1 MIDLRNGKKQL
12 DRDMKTLAD
21 QKFDLETQIASYE
34 FKHKS
39 LEELL
44 ATLKDG
50 QSNARVQKMIEW
62 QQKLEKVK
70 LNELR
75 HIRLNKRLETD
86 VSLIKKDASP
96 HFSLYINWCV
106 LGVSAFLFPILENE
120 NAFPIPGTWSSFN
133 ISRFKEWN
141 SSMTSLTRALL

>member
-12 DRDMKTLAD
+12 DLDMKKLSD

-50 QSNARVQKMIEW
+50 QSNSRVQKMIEW

-86 VSLIKKDASP
+86 VSIFMYYLKCINE
-96 HFSLYINWCV
+96 SLYRIYIWVN
-106 LGVSAFLFPILENE
+106 
-120 NAFPIPGTWSSFN
+120 
-133 ISRFKEWN
+133 
-141 SSMTSLTRALL
+141 

>member
-12 DRDMKTLAD
+12 DLDMKKLSD

-50 QSNARVQKMIEW
+50 QSNSRVQKMIEW

-86 VSLIKKDASP
+86 VSIFMYYLECINE
-96 HFSLYINWCV
+96 SLYRIYIWVN
-106 LGVSAFLFPILENE
+106 
-120 NAFPIPGTWSSFN
+120 
-133 ISRFKEWN
+133 
-141 SSMTSLTRALL
+141 

>member
-12 DRDMKTLAD
+12 DLEMRKLAD

-50 QSNARVQKMIEW
+50 QTNSRVQKMIEW

-75 HIRLNKRLETD
+75 HIRLNKRMETD
-86 VSLIKKDASP
+86 VSFAIESP
-96 HFSLYINWCV
+96 
-106 LGVSAFLFPILENE
+106 
-120 NAFPIPGTWSSFN
+120 
-133 ISRFKEWN
+133 R
-141 SSMTSLTRALL
+141 TRIIDCCLSCRRICI

>member
-1 MIDLRNGKKQL
+1 MIDLRHGKKQL
-12 DRDMKTLAD
+12 DLDMKTLAD
-21 QKFDLETQIASYE
+21 QKFDLETQMASYE

-86 VSLIKKDASP
+86 VSSCDPSEGI
-96 HFSLYINWCV
+96 IQT
-106 LGVSAFLFPILENE
+106 SADYRRMDFTYALHLESTLE
-120 NAFPIPGTWSSFN
+120 QARPAA
-133 ISRFKEWN
+133 RDQCD
-141 SSMTSLTRALL
+141 

>member
-86 VSLIKKDASP
+86 VSLIEKRCITSFFFVYK
-96 HFSLYINWCV
+96 LVCTR
-106 LGVSAFLFPILENE
+106 GVSVLVPY
-120 NAFPIPGTWSSFN
+120 S
-133 ISRFKEWN
+133 
-141 SSMTSLTRALL
+141 

>member
-12 DRDMKTLAD
+12 DFDMKKLAD

-75 HIRLNKRLETD
+75 HIRLNKRLDTD
-86 VSLIKKDASP
+86 VSFMDTVEFT
-96 HFSLYINWCV
+96 HNEYERY
-106 LGVSAFLFPILENE
+106 LF
-120 NAFPIPGTWSSFN
+120 
-133 ISRFKEWN
+133 ISIEFTFE
-141 SSMTSLTRALL
+141 

>member
-12 DRDMKTLAD
+12 DLDMKKLSD

-50 QSNARVQKMIEW
+50 QSNSRVQKMIEW

-86 VSLIKKDASP
+86 VS
-96 HFSLYINWCV
+96 
-106 LGVSAFLFPILENE
+106 ILCTIL
-120 NAFPIPGTWSSFN
+120 NALMNLCIEFIYG
-133 ISRFKEWN
+133 
-141 SSMTSLTRALL
+141 

>member
-86 VSLIKKDASP
+86 VSLIKQICILSFFFVYK
-96 HFSLYINWCV
+96 LVCTR
-106 LGVSAFLFPILENE
+106 GV
-120 NAFPIPGTWSSFN
+120 NALVPERSFGTG
-133 ISRFKEWN
+133 I
-141 SSMTSLTRALL
+141 

>member
-1 MIDLRNGKKQL
+1 LIL
-12 DRDMKTLAD
+12 
-21 QKFDLETQIASYE
+21 
-34 FKHKS
+34 KHKS

-75 HIRLNKRLETD
+75 HIRLNKRLQTD
-86 VSLIKKDASP
+86 VS
-96 HFSLYINWCV
+96 FSSKYEEIERT
-106 LGVSAFLFPILENE
+106 AFSHGEI
-120 NAFPIPGTWSSFN
+120 
-133 ISRFKEWN
+133 
-141 SSMTSLTRALL
+141 

>member
-12 DRDMKTLAD
+12 DLDMKKLSD

-50 QSNARVQKMIEW
+50 QSNSRVQKMIEW

-86 VSLIKKDASP
+86 VSILCTILNA
-96 HFSLYINWCV
+96 FNESLYRIYIWVN
-106 LGVSAFLFPILENE
+106 
-120 NAFPIPGTWSSFN
+120 
-133 ISRFKEWN
+133 
-141 SSMTSLTRALL
+141 

>member
-12 DRDMKTLAD
+12 DLEMKKLSD
-21 QKFDLETQIASYE
+21 QKFDLETQMASYE

-44 ATLKDG
+44 STLKDG
-50 QSNARVQKMIEW
+50 QTNSRVQKMIEW

-86 VSLIKKDASP
+86 VRERTRERENNNQLFSLI
-96 HFSLYINWCV
+96 C
-106 LGVSAFLFPILENE
+106 
-120 NAFPIPGTWSSFN
+120 
-133 ISRFKEWN
+133 R
-141 SSMTSLTRALL
+141 TRIYRN

>member
-12 DRDMKTLAD
+12 DLEMRKLAD

-50 QSNARVQKMIEW
+50 QTNSRVQKMIEW

-75 HIRLNKRLETD
+75 HIRLNKRMDTD
-86 VSLIKKDASP
+86 VSFTLLEEENKWVPFLVVEFTFDEISSTIGNQCDRTGRTEREIRKGNDHRKTILSKMGRI
-96 HFSLYINWCV
+96 SLVGN
-106 LGVSAFLFPILENE
+106 
-120 NAFPIPGTWSSFN
+120 
-133 ISRFKEWN
+133 
-141 SSMTSLTRALL
+141 